1 MLSLRAAGMTTTMTW
16 EDDLQLT
23 LLAYFLVS
31 EGLLHLSPWVQVG
44 QRHHSLDRFRKL
56 MLREVRSLTQG
67 FMMDAGQE
75 TRFSDTSS
83 SGNSENRDSTRS
95 VSPFNLLKRISI
107 AQLPKQLCLSHDS
120 VQRSE
125 APRQFPEVNRYSR
138 WCKRKMIS
146 HRLLHKSG
154 QFDNTIYSMLMEDM
168 LPACFLSS
176 ERHQRSSP
184 APRVKLSCYPLV
196 SGGQALVREA
206 D

>member
-67 FMMDAGQE
+67 FMMDTGQE

-107 AQLPKQLCLSHDS
+107 AQLPNSCVCHMTQFRGVRLPGSF
-120 VQRSE
+120 QRSTDILGD
-125 APRQFPEVNRYSR
+125 ARGKWLATGCCTNQAN
-138 WCKRKMIS
+138 
-146 HRLLHKSG
+146 L
-154 QFDNTIYSMLMEDM
+154 TILFI
-168 LPACFLSS
+168 PC
-176 ERHQRSSP
+176 
-184 APRVKLSCYPLV
+184 
-196 SGGQALVREA
+196 
-206 D
+206 